1 MVSLRRHCIFA
12 NPEFRFEIVISEIP
26 KKMHENQY
34 HLVKNK
40 CFFPVTNIQIF
51 IIKKITYQIPFLYHF

>member
-34 HLVKNK
+34 HLKNK
-40 CFFPVTNIQIF
+40 HFFPCDEHTNFQY
-51 IIKKITYQIPFLYHF
+51 KKIAYQIPFLYHF